1 MEVNEAVLSYLSQGK
16 IKKLS
21 FSLEDGTAILI
32 NRIRVRGKFLN
43 DGGLIYRNK
52 IHLEAVVEKEMDTGG
67 DDGEAVRRQIK
78 ELFERQLNEGAR
90 RLKDAPGID
99 INNCFYKLGM
109 SGGESLRRYRGD
121 LAGFLSDLEV
131 RYEVDVILCSQS

>member
-1 MEVNEAVLSYLSQGK
+1 
-16 IKKLS
+16 
-21 FSLEDGTAILI
+21 
-32 NRIRVRGKFLN
+32 
-43 DGGLIYRNK
+43 
-52 IHLEAVVEKEMDTGG
+52 MDTGG